1 MSGLK
6 LVFVIYTLQKGGA
19 ERVLSTLGNSFSER
33 AYEVV
38 IVCMNDAE
46 QGYPLAEGIRVI
58 PLLKRKYKQ
67 NVFRRLIYGMLTY
80 FRLLGVLLREKPY
93 CVISFMTSANLW
105 TGLSCGLLKIPYIV
119 SERTTPDHTINRF
132 NFFFKWMSYFV
143 YSGSKAVVVPAKGI
157 EACLKNNGIFNRLT
171 NYSIIRNP
179 VYVFK
184 SKEHL
189 IVHHRKF
196 ILGVG
201 RLSYE
206 KGFDQLIDAF
216 SKLRIKNIDL
226 IIVGQGLEKPNL
238 TAQINRLNLQ
248 DRVIL
253 AGAKDDLQDYYN
265 QAELF
270 VLPSRNEGYPNALI
284 EAMSSGCPCVA
295 VDCEFGPSEI
305 IEDGQ
310 NGILV
315 PQGNIPAMTKAMF
328 NVLFDLSLK
337 KKLGNEAR
345 LIGQT
350 NSLEVIS
357 DKWEALILS
366 PA

>member
-19 ERVLSTLGNSFSER
+19 ERVLSTLSNSFSAR
-33 AYEVV
+33 SYEVV

-46 QGYPLAEGIRVI
+46 QGYPLAEGIRVV
-58 PLLKRKYKQ
+58 PLLKRKYKETF
-67 NVFRRLIYGMLTY
+67 FRRLIYGMLTY
-80 FRLLGVLLREKPY
+80 LSLLRVLLKEKPY

-105 TGLSCGLLKIPYIV
+105 TGLSCGLLNVPYIV

-132 NFFFKWMSYFV
+132 NFFFKWMSYFI

-157 EACLKNNGIFNRLT
+157 ETCLKNNGLFNRLK

-184 SKEHL
+184 SDTHV

-201 RLSYE
+201 RLSFE
-206 KGFDQLIDAF
+206 KGFDLLIDAF
-216 SKLRIKNIDL
+216 SELRIKNIDL
-226 IIVGQGLEKPNL
+226 IIVGQGVEKEHL
-238 TAQINRLNLQ
+238 TTQINRLNLQ

-265 QAELF
+265 QTELF

-284 EAMSSGCPCVA
+284 EAMSSGCPCIA
-295 VDCEFGPSEI
+295 MDCEFGPAEI
-305 IEDGQ
+305 IEDGI
-310 NGILV
+310 NGMLI
-315 PQGNIPAMTKAMF
+315 PNGNVTALRKAMF

-345 LIGQT
+345 GISQT

-357 DKWEALILS
+357 DKWEELILG
-366 PA
+366 

>member
-19 ERVLSTLGNSFSER
+19 ERVLSTLSNSFSER
-33 AYEVV
+33 SYKVV

-46 QGYPLAEGIRVI
+46 QGYPLADGIRVI
-58 PLLKRKYKQ
+58 PLLKRKHKEHI
-67 NVFRRLIYGMLTY
+67 FRRLIYGMQTY
-80 FRLLGVLLREKPY
+80 LRLLLVLFRERPY

-105 TGLSCGLLKIPYIV
+105 TGLSCGLLRIPYIV

-157 EACLKNNGIFNRLT
+157 ENCLKNNGLFNRLN

-184 SKEHL
+184 SDQHV
-189 IVHHRKF
+189 IVHRRKF

-206 KGFDQLIDAF
+206 KGFDLLIDAF

-226 IIVGQGLEKPNL
+226 IIVGQGQERQNL
-238 TAQINRLNLQ
+238 AAQINRLNLQ
-248 DRVIL
+248 DRVML

-284 EAMSSGCPCVA
+284 EAMSNGCPCVA
-295 VDCEFGPSEI
+295 VDCEFGPAEI

-315 PQGNIPAMTKAMF
+315 PKDNVPALTKAMF
-328 NVLFDLSLK
+328 NVLFDLNLK
-337 KKLGNEAR
+337 RKLRNEAR
-345 LIGQT
+345 QISQT
-350 NSLEVIS
+350 NSLKVIS
-357 DKWEALILS
+357 DKWEELIQR
-366 PA
+366 P

>member
-19 ERVLSTLGNSFSER
+19 ERVLSTLSNSFSAR
-33 AYEVV
+33 SYEVV

-46 QGYPLAEGIRVI
+46 QGYPLAEGIRVV
-58 PLLKRKYKQ
+58 PLLKRKYKETL
-67 NVFRRLIYGMLTY
+67 FRRLIYGMLTY
-80 FRLLGVLLREKPY
+80 LNLLRVLLKEKPY

-105 TGLSCGLLKIPYIV
+105 TGLSCGLLNVPYIV

-132 NFFFKWMSYFV
+132 NFFFKWMSYFI

-157 EACLKNNGIFNRLT
+157 ETCMKNNGLFNRLN

-184 SKEHL
+184 SDTHV

-201 RLSYE
+201 RLSFE
-206 KGFDQLIDAF
+206 KGFDLLIDAF
-216 SKLRIKNIDL
+216 SELRIKNIDL
-226 IIVGQGLEKPNL
+226 IILGQGAEKEHL

-265 QAELF
+265 QTELF

-284 EAMSSGCPCVA
+284 EAMSSGCPCIA
-295 VDCEFGPSEI
+295 MDCEFGPAEI
-305 IEDGQ
+305 IEDGVNGVLIPNQ
-310 NGILV
+310 NVTALR
-315 PQGNIPAMTKAMF
+315 KAMF

-345 LIGQT
+345 GISQT

-357 DKWEALILS
+357 DKWEELIL
-366 PA
+366 A